1 MYANTLNSL
10 SEMSE
15 VYEMNIA
22 QQPANMLTLTTAE
35 LDALEGQWREALR
48 WHQDLEAPTPY
59 LQPIPAKSTCQLVLG
74 EIELTRRKMAKENA
88 R

>member
-1 MYANTLNSL
+1 MYATLTAL
-10 SEMSE
+10 DEMSE
-15 VYEMNIA
+15 VYEATITHK
-22 QQPANMLTLTTAE
+22 PANMLSLTSVE

-48 WHQDLEAPTPY
+48 WHQDLEAPTPN

-74 EIELTRRKMAKENA
+74 EIELARRKKAKENA